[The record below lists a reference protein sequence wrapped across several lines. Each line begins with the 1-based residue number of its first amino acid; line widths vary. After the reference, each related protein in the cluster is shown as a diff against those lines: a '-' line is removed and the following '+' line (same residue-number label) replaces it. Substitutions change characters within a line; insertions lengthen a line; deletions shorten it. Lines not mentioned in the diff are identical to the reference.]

1 MVAAQSPHASG
12 SGRPIPEAICSKIRW
27 NRLPNRSSANTQPND
42 SSSIHVQFY
51 PWVHDPTPR
60 PETRRPPTDWR
71 PGHRVRPA
79 VQFSG
84 PGQKEVVGLIPV
96 LVKKCLPAQTVAAPR
111 F

>member
-1 MVAAQSPHASG
+1 MPAVAAGLSPELS
-12 SGRPIPEAICSKIRW
+12 IPRIVDTAC
-27 NRLPNRSSANTQPND
+27 
-42 SSSIHVQFY
+42 
-51 PWVHDPTPR
+51 
-60 PETRRPPTDWR
+60 PTDWR
-71 PGHRVRPA
+71 PGHRVRPP